1 VVADVIVA
9 AVGSSAGVLKLAI
22 LLIALAPLTLYAT
35 TVAVYDVALVNPL
48 KLIGDDVAVDITVPG
63 CNVAK

>member
-22 LLIALAPLTLYAT
+22 LLIALVPPTLYAT
-35 TVAVYDVALVNPL
+35 TVAVYDVALIMPL
-48 KLIGDDVAVDITVPG
+48 KLIGDDVAVETIFPG
-63 CNVAK
+63 CSVAE